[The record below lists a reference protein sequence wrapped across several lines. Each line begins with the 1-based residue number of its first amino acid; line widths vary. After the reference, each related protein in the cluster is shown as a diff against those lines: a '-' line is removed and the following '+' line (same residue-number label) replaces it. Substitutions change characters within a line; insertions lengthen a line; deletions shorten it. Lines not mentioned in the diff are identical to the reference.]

1 MTELKFQYFKSQ
13 VDEAGRITGGF
24 ILHSLKIGQGLTIG
38 NTLRRVLLSN
48 IEGTTITAIKIPE
61 IKHEFSTI
69 SGLREDILELILNL
83 KQVILK
89 SNKDNVEGFVNVKGP
104 GVITASCIKFPA
116 DVEIINPNQYIGT
129 LSSNKTL
136 KFELKANRGVGYELV
151 KQTSYKDLNDFI
163 TIDAIFMPVLSVN
176 CKIKQVGYKNPT
188 ESLLLEITTNG
199 SISPEAAL
207 NQAALILTTWF
218 SSLSNEK
225 VTKEEPI
232 VEETTKNEIVLI
244 EELQLPAR
252 ALNSLKRA
260 GITSINELSLYS
272 QEEILEIRNLGQKL
286 AQKIV
291 EALETKFNIKL
302 PNTKK

>member
-24 ILHSLKIGQGLTIG
+24 ILHSLNVGQGLTIG

-69 SGLREDILELILNL
+69 PGLREDVLELILNF

-89 SNKDNVEGFVNVKGP
+89 SKKDNVEGYINVKGP
-104 GVITASCIKFPA
+104 GIITANCIKFPSE
-116 DVEIINPNQYIGT
+116 VEIINPNQYLGT
-129 LSSNKTL
+129 LSNNKIL
-136 KFELKANRGVGYELV
+136 KIELKANRGVGYELA
-151 KQTSYKDLNDFI
+151 KQINYKDLNDYI

-176 CKIKQVGYKNPT
+176 CKIKQVGNKNPT

-207 NQAALILTTWF
+207 NQAACTLTEWF

-225 VTKEEPI
+225 VNKENPI
-232 VEETTKNEIVLI
+232 VEETPKNEIVLI

-291 EALETKFNIKL
+291 EALETKFNIIL
-302 PNTKK
+302 PSTKK